1 MSGAGL
7 QRCRAAAQSRPNQ
20 AETAVAELA
29 TEQQRKKISFWWYL
43 VTAVFMGLIGLVGL
57 AATGAVTRVMWWAF
71 TLAWK
76 L

>member
-1 MSGAGL
+1 M
-7 QRCRAAAQSRPNQ
+7 
-20 AETAVAELA
+20 AELA